1 MKNQSD
7 AIIEQD
13 AQDVIRILGKR
24 IEKLSGKT
32 IAITGA
38 NGVVGSYLVQVLH
51 AFNNR
56 TALRPS
62 RIIAITHHP
71 VTPDSRLGHL
81 LRERDISFISGDV
94 TQALRLPFRPDYIIH
109 SASYASPKLYLVK
122 PIETMEANSIGTKEM
137 LELAKRSQSR
147 NMLFISSGA
156 VYGEG
161 KSGEPPMGEDHPGY
175 ASPLDPRA
183 VYSESKR
190 FGETL
195 CVVYASIFGV
205 HTTIARLSNMY
216 GPGFHLDDGRAI
228 PDFFQQAFT
237 KGFIEINGN
246 PDARRAYL
254 YIVDAIAAMFTIL
267 VDGKSGEAYNVSSDK
282 PRTIR
287 EIAKLVCKLFSTC
300 RVEVKKERSKS
311 YVLSSPKETIIT
323 SKKLHDT
330 MGWRPSV
337 PFEEGL
343 GRLYKWYR
351 YISKIQNV

>member
-1 MKNQSD
+1 MKKSAD
-7 AIIEQD
+7 RIIQQD
-13 AQDVIRILGKR
+13 AQDVIRLVGKR
-24 IEKLSGKT
+24 MEKLAGKT

-38 NGVVGSYLVQVLH
+38 NGVVGSYLVEVLH
-51 AFNNR
+51 VFNKH
-56 TALRPS
+56 TAQRPS

-71 VTPDSRLGHL
+71 VSPISRLGHL
-81 LRERDISFISGDV
+81 LGEKDISFVFGDV
-94 TQALRLPFRPDYIIH
+94 TKPIRLPFRPDYIIH
-109 SASYASPKLYLVK
+109 SASYASPKLYLAK
-122 PIETMEANSIGTKEM
+122 PIETMEANSIGTKQM
-137 LELAKRSQSR
+137 LELAKRSHTQ

-195 CVVYASIFGV
+195 CVVYASSFGV

-237 KGFIEINGN
+237 KGIIEINGN

-254 YIVDAIAAMFTIL
+254 YIADAIAAMFTIL
-267 VDGKSGEAYNVSSDK
+267 VDGKSSEAYNISSDK

-287 EIAKLVCKLFSTC
+287 EIAELVCKFFPTC
-300 RVEVKKERSKS
+300 SVATRKDRSKA
-311 YVLSSPKETIIT
+311 YVLSSPKETIIS
-323 SKKLHDT
+323 SKKLHDAL
-330 MGWRPSV
+330 GWKASIR
-337 PFEEGL
+337 FEDGL
-343 GRLYKWYR
+343 GRIYDWYR
-351 YISKIQNV
+351 YAQ